1 MSVNTPSRIDMFPS
15 AESLRGWVP
24 VEIEFGE
31 NLPVVKWRD
40 LGKIDFG
47 EPMFLQTLRRLRES
61 DGSEEISTG
70 IEELLKIQAVLDCI
84 EPTGFIFHV
93 SRCGSTLISNA
104 LRTLE
109 DAIVMCEPQPVIV
122 ATWLFFGQSREDR
135 GYDHFRSVI
144 LKAVVR
150 ALGQRK
156 LGTERRYFIKF
167 SNLEVIF
174 LDHIKR
180 LWPTVP
186 WLFVIRDPIEVIV
199 SNLRKGGTWTRFRL
213 EPEVAASVLGC
224 SVGEVSAFSPEE
236 YCARIIGR
244 TCRFA
249 TEHSGDNSMFVD
261 YSQLTPESIVGVAR
275 FFGVEPSTAQLTKIE
290 EAATLYSKDP
300 SRGGFVPDVKAKQ
313 DEASPLVRRAA
324 EQWAMQDYL
333 KARAIAERDAVRYL

>member
-1 MSVNTPSRIDMFPS
+1 MSVDTLSGIDMFPS
-15 AESLRGWVP
+15 AESLRGWIP

-40 LGKIDFG
+40 LSKIDFD

-61 DGSEEISTG
+61 GSSEELSTG
-70 IEELLKIQAVLDCI
+70 IEELLKFQATLDCI

-104 LRTLE
+104 LRALE
-109 DAIVMCEPQPVIV
+109 DTLVMSEPQPVV
-122 ATWLFFGQSREDR
+122 AATWLFFGQSREDR

-174 LDHIKR
+174 LDQITR

-186 WLFVIRDPIEVIV
+186 WLFVIRDPVEVII
-199 SNLRKGGTWTRFRL
+199 SNLRKGASWTRLQL
-213 EPEVAASVLGC
+213 ESEVAASVLGC
-224 SVGEVSAFSPEE
+224 SASEVSALTPEE
-236 YCARIIGR
+236 YCARVIGR

-249 TEHSGDNSMFVD
+249 VEHSGDNSMFVD
-261 YSQLTPESIVGVAR
+261 YSQLTPENIAGIAR
-275 FFGVEPSTAQLTKIE
+275 FFGVEPSNAELMRIE
-290 EAATLYSKDP
+290 KAATLYSKDP
-300 SRGGFVPDVKAKQ
+300 SRGGFVHDVKEKQ

-333 KARAIAERDAVRYL
+333 KARAIVERDAVRYL